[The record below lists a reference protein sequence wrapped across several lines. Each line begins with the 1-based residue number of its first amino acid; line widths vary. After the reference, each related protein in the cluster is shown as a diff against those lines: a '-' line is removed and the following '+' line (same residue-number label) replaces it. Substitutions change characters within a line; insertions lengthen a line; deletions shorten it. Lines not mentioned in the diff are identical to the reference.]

1 MRPINLTSL
10 THFFADTDSES
21 SGSNSPLHANGGD
34 DHSHS
39 HSHAH
44 GGRHTHSHGSSDH
57 GTNEGDM
64 DKVRSTLKQVVRD
77 WSEEV
82 SDAPVLNRGQIQTPR
97 RGKGSVKRVI
107 PL

>member
-1 MRPINLTSL
+1 MPPIDFTSL
-10 THFFADTDSES
+10 TRFTDTDSES
-21 SGSNSPLHANGGD
+21 SRSNSPPHPNGGD

-82 SDAPVLNRGQIQTPR
+82 SHAPLLNQDQIQTPR
-97 RGKGSVKRVI
+97 REKGSVKRATL
-107 PL
+107 P